1 MIMVNESYMLILFLA
16 FGFCFAILL
25 IVFSTAQIAYLSL
38 PENFQKETSKNN
50 DKDPLIQHLL
60 EKEDSLF
67 FSIRIAKLFV
77 MIGFIVCLAFLFSAA
92 GKVAGASMLL
102 IFISL
107 VFGLFLI
114 FLLTNELGAKIFIL
128 NNPLKYAR
136 LTYWPVRMCVYL
148 CQPFVKG
155 LVAFQNA
162 LVKKYDLTSS
172 VRLFNRQNL
181 MTFVED
187 EEQIS
192 LLEDNEREM
201 IYSIYEFGETE
212 VHEVMIPRTDIVSVE
227 DTININDFKKIIN
240 ERGHSRIPLYH
251 EDVDNIS
258 GIIHVKDLLLF
269 DVKENSAT
277 IDLKKMARPAHF
289 VPENKKLH
297 DLLKEFQKEKHHM
310 AIVVDEYGGT
320 AGLITLEDIIEEIV
334 GDIQDEYDQEGPL
347 YRKLDEFRYSVD
359 AKIDLHE
366 LNEELEIELPT
377 EGEYESLGG
386 FILSLTGHV
395 PKVNEVVKYRQ
406 FTFKIESVIRNRI
419 ICVIMT
425 VAQPQKIAEK
435 TENQTDE

>member
-1 MIMVNESYMLILFLA
+1 MIMVHDSYMLIF
-16 FGFCFAILL
+16 FSVVGFWFAILL
-25 IVFSTAQIAYLSL
+25 IIFSTAQIAYLSL
-38 PENFQKETSKNN
+38 PENFLKETSKKT
-50 DKDPLIQHLL
+50 DTDPLIQHLL

-67 FSIRIAKLFV
+67 FSIRLAKLFV
-77 MIGFIVCLAFLFSAA
+77 TVGFIVCLAFLFSAA
-92 GKVAGASMLL
+92 GIVTGISMLFS
-102 IFISL
+102 FISL

-128 NNPLKYAR
+128 NNPLKYAK
-136 LTYWPVRMCVYL
+136 LTYWPVKTCVYL

-155 LVAFQNA
+155 LIAFQNA
-162 LVKKYDLTSS
+162 LVKKYELASS
-172 VRLFNRQNL
+172 IRLFNRHNL

-192 LLEDNEREM
+192 LLEDKEREM

-212 VHEVMIPRTDIVSVE
+212 VHEVMIPRTDIVSIE
-227 DTININDFKKIIN
+227 DTININDFKKIIS

-251 EDVDNIS
+251 EDVDNIL

-269 DVKENSAT
+269 DVRENST
-277 IDLKKMARPAHF
+277 TVDFKKLARPAHF

-347 YRKLDEFRYSVD
+347 YRKIDEFSYSVD

-395 PKVNEVVKYRQ
+395 PKVNEVIKYRQ
-406 FTFKIESVIRNRI
+406 FTFKIESVVRNRI
-419 ICVIMT
+419 ICVNMT
-425 VAQPQKIAEK
+425 IAPPEEVAEN

>member
-1 MIMVNESYMLILFLA
+1 MVNDTHILILFSVV
-16 FGFCFAILL
+16 GFCFTVLL
-25 IVFSTAQIAYLSL
+25 IVFSAAQIAYLSL
-38 PENFQKETSKNN
+38 PENFQKETSKKN

-77 MIGFIVCLAFLFSAA
+77 TIGFIVCMAFLFFAA
-92 GKVAGASMLL
+92 GKVTIVSILL
-102 IFISL
+102 SFVLL

-114 FLLTNELGAKIFIL
+114 FLLTNEFGAKIFIL
-128 NNPLKYAR
+128 NNPLKYAK
-136 LTYWPVRMCVYL
+136 LTYWPVRICVYL
-148 CQPFVKG
+148 CEPFVKG
-155 LVAFQNA
+155 LIAFQNV

-172 VRLFNRQNL
+172 IRLFNRHNL
-181 MTFVED
+181 MTFVEN

-227 DTININDFKKIIN
+227 ETINIHDFKKIIS

-251 EDVDNIS
+251 EDVDNIL
-258 GIIHVKDLLLF
+258 GVIHVKDLLLF
-269 DVKENSAT
+269 DVRENSAT
-277 IDLKKMARPAHF
+277 VDLKKLARPAHF

-347 YRKLDEFRYSVD
+347 YRKLNEYSYSVD

-395 PKVNEVVKYRQ
+395 PKVNEVIKYRQ
-406 FTFKIESVIRNRI
+406 FTFKIESVVQNRI
-419 ICVIMT
+419 ICVILT
-425 VAQPQKIAEK
+425 IARPQEIAENAG
-435 TENQTDE
+435 NQIDE